1 MMDFEI
7 PLVMENDGNVEK
19 AEAYLKDHDDV
30 SEPGFIYQLLSDS
43 YRLNLRVAH
52 QTMNLTKSQ
61 TCK

>member
-43 YRLNLRVAH
+43 YRLNLIVAH

>member
-1 MMDFEI
+1 MMDLEI

-19 AEAYLKDHDDV
+19 TEAYLKDHDDV

-43 YRLNLRVAH
+43 YRPNLIVAH